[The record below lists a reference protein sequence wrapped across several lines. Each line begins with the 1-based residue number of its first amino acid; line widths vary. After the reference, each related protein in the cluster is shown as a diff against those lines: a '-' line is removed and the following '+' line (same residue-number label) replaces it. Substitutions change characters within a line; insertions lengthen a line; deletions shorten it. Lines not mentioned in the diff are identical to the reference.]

1 MTTKIMQQRACYR
14 CGGSE
19 GGWVVLVVIVNNDGG
34 GKVLAPSDLLGVSLS
49 HL

>member
-1 MTTKIMQQRACYR
+1 MTTKIMQQRAGCR

-34 GKVLAPSDLLGVSLS
+34 EKVLDPSDLLGVSLS